1 MKSAHRRT
9 ARAIVI
15 PRRLSPRYVPFVTR
29 ARYVSRNSIS
39 LSQYRVTAPISMRAR
54 VTFGTFRRGVLS
66 GEAQGQHVGL
76 TAGWGVCADS
86 RSLLLIGESPWHQL

>member
-1 MKSAHRRT
+1 MLWAGGKEMAPSSLHLTDA

-15 PRRLSPRYVPFVTR
+15 PRGLSPRDVPFVTR

-54 VTFGTFRRGVLS
+54 ATFGTFRRGVLS
-66 GEAQGQHVGL
+66 GEG
-76 TAGWGVCADS
+76 S
-86 RSLLLIGESPWHQL
+86 RLATSA